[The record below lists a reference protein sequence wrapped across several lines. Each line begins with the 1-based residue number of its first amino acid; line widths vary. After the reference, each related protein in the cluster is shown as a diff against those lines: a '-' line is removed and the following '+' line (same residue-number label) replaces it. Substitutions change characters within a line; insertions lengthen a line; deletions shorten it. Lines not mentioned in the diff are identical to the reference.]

1 MFSDRLKELRKSSG
15 LTQVQFAEIFNIAK
29 GTIGMWES
37 GKREPD
43 FETTQRIADFFG
55 VTVDDLIGAK
65 TKAPTLT
72 KKDERDIERRLSAMI
87 ADLNG
92 PTDGLM
98 FDGEP
103 IDDETRQ
110 LLEVS
115 LRNQLEIS
123 KRIAKQKFTPKKYRK
138 EGE

>member
-1 MFSDRLKELRKSSG
+1 MNCVERVRAICSDRKIPISRLERDLGFSNGYIAQLRKG
-15 LTQVQFAEIFNIAK
+15 VFPADRLAMIAEY
-29 GTIGMWES
+29 
-37 GKREPD
+37 
-43 FETTQRIADFFG
+43 FG
-55 VTVDDLIGAK
+55 VTTDFLLTGEEK
-65 TKAPTLT
+65 KAPDLT
-72 KKDERDIERRLSAMI
+72 EKDRRDIERRLSAMI
-87 ADLNG
+87 ADLSG